1 MNTSMGTK
9 RRAEQS
15 SSRVAIAMVRPRIV
29 APTRTRSPGDVF
41 EEVFMTTVTRL
52 GEAVNLHVERTTET
66 IETIWAPGTF

>member
-1 MNTSMGTK
+1 
-9 RRAEQS
+9 
-15 SSRVAIAMVRPRIV
+15 MVRPRIV

-66 IETIWAPGTF
+66 IEDTWAPGTFLVQNDLYLYAQLDEIH